1 MNPCK
6 PVSSALVVIGGLLTL
21 STTAG
26 ATIVTGGNT
35 TVALDAATVGALTGL
50 GFGISPISPSTLT
63 GLDAVFPITGGNTT
77 TAIYHSGG
85 LAFTKGGIT
94 TDISDFTIN
103 LLTDKITGNVNTA
116 TGSTTTFF
124 DIGAGDVLKLD
135 ATLAGALVSIY
146 GIPNLTG
153 ADIGTA
159 TINATLAPEPATGAL
174 SGLAA
179 LAAVFILTRNRRRAQ
194 QIA

>member
-6 PVSSALVVIGGLLTL
+6 SFSAAFVVIGGLLTL
-21 STTAG
+21 SATAG
-26 ATIVTGGNT
+26 ATVVTGGNT

-85 LAFTKGGIT
+85 LAFTKGGKT

-124 DIGAGDVLKLD
+124 DIGAGDVLTLD
-135 ATLAGALVSIY
+135 ATLGGALASIY

-153 ADIGTA
+153 AEIGTA
-159 TINATLAPEPATGAL
+159 TINATFAPEPATGTVA
-174 SGLAA
+174 GLTA
-179 LAAVFILTRNRRRAQ
+179 LAAFLLTRRRRAQ
-194 QIA
+194 TKA

>member
-6 PVSSALVVIGGLLTL
+6 IVSYALVVLGGLMAL
-21 STTAG
+21 SATAS
-26 ATIVTGGNT
+26 ATVVTGGNT
-35 TVALDAATVGALTGL
+35 TVAFDAATVGALTGL

-85 LAFTKGGIT
+85 LAFTKGGVT

-103 LLTDKITGNVNTA
+103 LLTDKITGNVNTS

-124 DIGAGDVLKLD
+124 DIGGGDVLTLD
-135 ATLAGALVSIY
+135 ATLGGALASIY

-153 ADIGTA
+153 AEIGTA
-159 TINATLAPEPATGAL
+159 TINATFAPEPASGAIA
-174 SGLAA
+174 GLAA
-179 LAAVFILTRNRRRAQ
+179 LAAFILTRRRRAQ
-194 QIA
+194 TTD